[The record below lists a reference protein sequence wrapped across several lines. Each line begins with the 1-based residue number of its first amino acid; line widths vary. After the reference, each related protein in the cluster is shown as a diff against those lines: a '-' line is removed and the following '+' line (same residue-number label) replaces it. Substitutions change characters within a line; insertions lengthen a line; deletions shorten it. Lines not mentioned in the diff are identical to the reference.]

1 MRIAV
6 IGTGN
11 MGRALIGG
19 LLRAYG
25 GAVRIAVYDKTPG
38 ALNNLGEC
46 LETIAPSEWK
56 NSEFIPDAVILS
68 VKPADI
74 NGALDTLAPLSAEL
88 NFLTISI
95 AAGITIQSIKDKLS
109 ESAKICRCMPNTP
122 VVIGEGMAA
131 YSLSENCTPED
142 TKRVEYI
149 FNACGK
155 VINVP
160 ENLIDSITGLSG
172 SGPAF
177 VFSFIEALTEGGV
190 SAGLPYQTALD
201 AAVQTVIG
209 AAKMV
214 QSTGDHPS
222 ILKSKV
228 MSPGGTTVRGLE
240 ELERGAFRHSVIQA
254 VVQAAVRA
262 KELAVNASSKK

>member
-19 LLRAYG
+19 LIRAYG
-25 GAVRIAVYDKTPG
+25 GEVRVAVYDKAPG
-38 ALNNLGEC
+38 ALNNLGEN
-46 LETIAPSEWK
+46 LEIIAPPEWK
-56 NSEFIPDAVILS
+56 RAEFIPDAVVLA

-74 NGALDTLAPLSAEL
+74 AGVLDMLAHVPQEM

-95 AAGITIQSIKDKLS
+95 AAGISIQSIKEKLHNG
-109 ESAKICRCMPNTP
+109 ARVCRCMPNTP
-122 VVIGEGMAA
+122 VLIGEGMCA
-131 YSLSENCTPED
+131 YSLSQNCTPED
-142 TKRVEYI
+142 TTRIEYI
-149 FNACGK
+149 FSACGK

-160 ENLIDSITGLSG
+160 ENQIDSITGLSG

-177 VFSFIEALTEGGV
+177 VYSFIEALTEGGV
-190 SAGLPYQTALD
+190 NAGLSYDTALD

-209 AAKMV
+209 AAKMIE
-214 QSTGDHPS
+214 STGEHPS
-222 ILKSKV
+222 VLRSKV

-240 ELERGAFRHSVIQA
+240 ELERGAFKHSVIQA
-254 VVQAAVRA
+254 VTQAAARA
-262 KELAVNASSKK
+262 KELSSKF